1 MIEAL
6 GEVFPQARY
15 QRCIVH
21 FYRNVFS
28 VVPRKKVKEVAAML
42 KAIHAQEDK
51 KAVLKKVD
59 DVLEKLG
66 ETKLPKKLRML
77 L

>member
-1 MIEAL
+1 MSDK
-6 GEVFPQARY
+6 
-15 QRCIVH
+15 IVQL
-21 FYRNVFS
+21 NE
-28 VVPRKKVKEVAAML
+28 KVIKTELKEVAAML